1 MLLLAL
7 VEWREVEI
15 ISCYSIQQLLEQIV
29 VDEKFSVISP
39 LQYLKGLW
47 DVTEPGSLR
56 NESTGAFLNTDV

>member
-1 MLLLAL
+1 MMLLLAL

-15 ISCYSIQQLLEQIV
+15 ISCYSIQQLLVQIV

-47 DVTEPGSLR
+47 DVTEP
-56 NESTGAFLNTDV
+56 EE